1 MIDICGS
8 EVGVGETVITW
19 IKEGK
24 GYILKHVKVT
34 KVCDK

>member
-1 MIDICGS
+1 MSDMYSS